1 MIYTLQLEGECYEYK
16 ARGKRINSMCV
27 CVCIYILIY
36 IYIYISIICYKLGLI
51 LITRYICLIQN
62 RFLPREGEK

>member
-27 CVCIYILIY
+27 CVCIHILIY
-36 IYIYISIICYKLGLI
+36 IYINNML
-51 LITRYICLIQN
+51 
-62 RFLPREGEK
+62 